1 MSHKGSVKGISSQ
14 GKRCE
19 FSSTPLATEQ
29 VIHQELYF
37 NDSCLLTAGQIVH
50 NKFQIDKHFHFEFS
64 IILPWIN
71 DALNSN
77 VNPNWYKALH
87 ISYLNQFSASSLSPM
102 WVLICLMVSGI
113 HSSDNLFLKH
123 LIKARGI
130 NLFVAVSWSGQV
142 PNGAWEADTPLQA
155 TGIYTTFLL
164 TCFFRIKYICLIMIS
179 TWSIFKYVFK

>member
-37 NDSCLLTAGQIVH
+37 NDSCLLTAGKIFH

-71 DALNSN
+71 YALNSN

-87 ISYLNQFSASSLSPM
+87 ISYLNQFSASSLSNVGP
-102 WVLICLMVSGI
+102 
-113 HSSDNLFLKH
+113 NLFD
-123 LIKARGI
+123 G
-130 NLFVAVSWSGQV
+130 
-142 PNGAWEADTPLQA
+142 
-155 TGIYTTFLL
+155 
-164 TCFFRIKYICLIMIS
+164 IKYTLIWQS
-179 TWSIFKYVFK
+179 FFKAPNQGQGYQSFCCSQLIGASP

>member
-130 NLFVAVSWSGQV
+130 NSDPPCWSM
-142 PNGAWEADTPLQA
+142 NPLSEVQA
-155 TGIYTTFLL
+155 KTTVCCTMDHLD
-164 TCFFRIKYICLIMIS
+164 CLKTHPRLAS
-179 TWSIFKYVFK
+179 TSRLML